1 MSDFYNDRMEFF
13 RETGAKQ
20 APSAGEGD
28 AGNGGNEEI
37 FDRGLLQDNSAADTA
52 ETFSGEGVYAADDDI
67 WNTEIP
73 REPANR
79 LSQEEFF
86 GRNSGFTVCGRIFR
100 KLCIGS

>member
-79 LSQEEFF
+79 LSQ
-86 GRNSGFTVCGRIFR
+86 
-100 KLCIGS
+100 

>member
-13 RETGAKQ
+13 RETGVKQ

-28 AGNGGNEEI
+28 AGNDGNEEI

-67 WNTEIP
+67 WNTEIHLPEWP
-73 REPANR
+73 RY
-79 LSQEEFF
+79 S
-86 GRNSGFTVCGRIFR
+86 
-100 KLCIGS
+100 

>member
-52 ETFSGEGVYAADDDI
+52 ETFNHSLVTDNF
-67 WNTEIP
+67 NTVF
-73 REPANR
+73 A
-79 LSQEEFF
+79 
-86 GRNSGFTVCGRIFR
+86 GRVMGYETPGTATNQSAI
-100 KLCIGS
+100 KLGNG